1 MTRCPMSSCGIS
13 SKSQLDLLLDTHVF
27 VWAIA
32 DSSRL
37 DRLTQMALASS
48 DNLVL
53 VSSVTPWEI
62 AIKRELGRLKF
73 PLNLFCE
80 IIERMGFDILPILP
94 AHGIAAGALPRHHG
108 DPFDRMLI
116 AQARVERL
124 VLVSSD
130 EMVARYDVVVFG
142 RSRGV
147 GREGSILSQM
157 TEGDGR

>member
-1 MTRCPMSSCGIS
+1 MSSCGIS

-62 AIKRELGRLKF
+62 AINRELGRLKF
-73 PLNLFCE
+73 PLNLFGE

-116 AQARVERL
+116 AQALTEALTL
-124 VLVSSD
+124 VTQDRAFLS
-130 EMVARYDVVVFG
+130 YDVPVL
-142 RSRGV
+142 GV
-147 GREGSILSQM
+147 SAP
-157 TEGDGR
+157 